1 LAICRSCG
9 SRLDD
14 NRPFCPRCGT
24 ARYTKTTST
33 RHMSQRTARGSYA
46 AQYSSIL
53 DIGETV
59 IKHAS
64 QKHNERLLLTNLRLL
79 TVREPGPLSNNY
91 QVLSSIPLDS
101 IHGDIALEFGR
112 FLGPDTLVIS
122 TKADGRSNT
131 HRFELPKLSKGKEW
145 ADYIGSIRDYLAN
158 EVGRKS
164 RIINLLN
171 SQEKTSFSAIAQI
184 DPNLIDKGK
193 CAQYLQGLNDEGS
206 VKGFIEKEKEQ
217 FVHFTAQKQ
226 KTEIV
231 HDNIAVDFSIRN
243 GALEIKCPHCGSP
256 NSPRERTNPANCVHC
271 HNEYI
276 IPDKILN
283 LL

>member
-9 SRLDD
+9 STLDD

-24 ARYTKTTST
+24 ATYTETTST
-33 RHMSQRTARGSYA
+33 QHMTQTTARDSLT

-59 IKHAS
+59 IKHTS
-64 QKHNERLLLTNLRLL
+64 QKHNQRLILTNLSLL

-91 QVLSSIPLDS
+91 QVLSGIPLDS
-101 IHGDIALEFGR
+101 IHGDIILKFGG
-112 FLGPDTLVIS
+112 FLRPDTLVIS
-122 TKADGRSNT
+122 TETRGRSDT
-131 HRFELPKLSKGKEW
+131 HRFELPKSSRGKEW
-145 ADYIGSIRDYLAN
+145 ADYIGTIRDGIAD
-158 EVGRKS
+158 RKS
-164 RIINLLN
+164 RIIKLLD
-171 SQEKTSFSAIAQI
+171 SQEKTSFSEIAQI
-184 DPNLIDKGK
+184 DPNLIDKGR
-193 CAQYLQGLNDEGS
+193 CAQYIQGLNDEGS

-217 FVHFTAQKQ
+217 FVHITAQKQ

-231 HDNIAVDFSIRN
+231 HNNIAVDFSIRN

-256 NSPRERTNPANCVHC
+256 NSPRERINPTKCVHC
-271 HNEYI
+271 QNEYI